1 MREIRPIV
9 LLTGAP
15 RSGKTTIV
23 ARLANAFQRDIDGFI
38 TVEVRRQGRRIGFDV
53 LDLVTN
59 QSLPL
64 ARKDWHDAPYRV
76 GSYGVRCDGLETVI
90 ERMNERRI
98 VAPRLWMID
107 ELGKMEAHSKRFLEW
122 LHQTLTIPGVH
133 ALLTSG
139 LRPHPAYHP
148 LLERL
153 HPDVIVLE
161 PHRRESVEAFLRHRF
176 APLFID
182 H

>member
-1 MREIRPIV
+1 MHEIRPII

-15 RSGKTTIV
+15 RSGKTTMV
-23 ARLANAFQRDIDGFI
+23 ARLADTFRRDIDGFI
-38 TVEVRRQGRRIGFDV
+38 TIEVRHEGRRIGFDV
-53 LDLVTN
+53 LDLVTHEF
-59 QSLPL
+59 LPL
-64 ARKDWHDAPYRV
+64 ARKEWHDAPYRV
-76 GSYGVRCDGLETVI
+76 GSYGVRCDGLEIVI
-90 ERMNERRI
+90 KRMTERRI
-98 VAPRLWMID
+98 IAPRLWIID
-107 ELGKMEAHSKRFLEW
+107 ELGKMEAYSKRFLEW
-122 LHQTLTIPGVH
+122 LNRTLTVPGVH

-161 PHRRESVEAFLRHRF
+161 PDRRESVEQFLRHRL